1 MRGIGAQLG
10 QICRIDVLFGAR
22 GRSHYGL
29 QSCLS
34 TEWELWNAR
43 WGMRWWLVPAK
54 KVKQAV
60 LRDGCRPVQGAL
72 KQRRPWDPVRRYV
85 VCRLSWAVQCS
96 AVQCGAA
103 NTALSSRF
111 GGCWAA
117 VLVYAGSAGARG
129 RGGSQRV
136 EGRRGRSMGA

>member
-43 WGMRWWLVPAK
+43 WG
-54 KVKQAV
+54 
-60 LRDGCRPVQGAL
+60 GAL
-72 KQRRPWDPVRRYV
+72 VVGTGQESQASSAEGWMQACARGFEAETPLGPSPAIRRMQVE
-85 VCRLSWAVQCS
+85 LGGAVQCS
-96 AVQCGAA
+96 TVWC
-103 NTALSSRF
+103 SEH
-111 GGCWAA
+111 
-117 VLVYAGSAGARG
+117 GSF
-129 RGGSQRV
+129 
-136 EGRRGRSMGA
+136 E